1 MKYTNINNPKGGI
14 MIKGTKASLKGT
26 MLATFEIRLNGKST
40 GWFGNHKDC
49 VEVLSKLDNQRLK
62 LTNEIE
68 KNTGL
73 GDLDQNYEHNVNA
86 RHLTFTHQND
96 KARVSRS
103 GTYKNAYIKTIANTN
118 TGKTVFGFDGFVDV
132 WTVKEV

>member
-1 MKYTNINNPKGGI
+1 

-40 GWFGNHKDC
+40 GWFGNHHDC

-73 GDLDQNYEHNVNA
+73 GELDQNYEHNVNA
-86 RHLTFTHQND
+86 RHLTFTHNR
-96 KARVSRS
+96 KTNSS
-103 GTYKNAYIKTIANTN
+103 TGTYKDAYIKTIANTN